1 MSALKASAISL
12 SLFGVLLS
20 FVAFQFALQTV
31 DRTGNVGLG
40 LACLGFAV
48 MAAACLFS
56 GALLTAV
63 QPFVPGATD
72 TRPASSGDAPPR

>member
-1 MSALKASAISL
+1 MGVLKASAISL

-20 FVAFQFALQTV
+20 FVSLQFGLQAV
-31 DRTGNVGLG
+31 NHPSNVGPG

-48 MAAACLFS
+48 MAAACLLG

-63 QPFVPGATD
+63 QPFVPGARET
-72 TRPASSGDAPPR
+72 PPPR